1 MNAIA
6 RPLADAQSKEKSEG
20 KTYAS
25 EGKERCRGLCQAMG
39 YQGEERVVSF
49 FEQMLSGW
57 GERSMPEKATWLSE
71 IGEDHTP
78 FEFSLALGGK
88 RPELR
93 LLWEVQGSDNTL
105 GSQQKAACELTAR
118 LAKEYPLDLSQLERV
133 SSLYFPEN
141 PQGTFSMWH
150 AASFYLPKSAPELKC
165 YLNPQIQGKDKAA
178 ALVEETLVRLG
189 YEKAWSELA
198 RVAGARGPV
207 LDEWTFVALDMT
219 PGSQGRVKVYL
230 RYHEATL
237 PTFLAAAR
245 LGKNFNEEES
255 RTFCR
260 TFLKGEGPYEDKPL
274 ALCFSFTPE
283 DRERPSAVTLYC
295 PVSHYLEND
304 QEAKTRIDSYLD
316 QHGIAREAYDQS
328 VAAVIR
334 RPLHEGS
341 GAHSYTA
348 LRSQTS
354 GPRVTV
360 YLAPELHHV
369 AQVRKQ
375 APKVEANKSAA
386 DITNFCKDHS
396 ISAHPFLRRMRR
408 EPVSLSRLYL
418 LMASAHLGISKHFVG
433 WLASTVARV
442 EDDRIRSLLA
452 QQLSDELGNGNPD
465 RRHSLLFD
473 RLLGCLS
480 EWAPRGSHPFVQ
492 SLGKELQERAERHFL
507 SRDPSEAVGALIAS
521 EICAE
526 EFDRLLAEEFARQS
540 ELLPFDLAWLTVH
553 TELEPSHASDSIRIA
568 TLLGSQEARNAA
580 WRGATGTFLTAW
592 SYLDSLYTLCFAT
605 PLGHALREQN

>member
-1 MNAIA
+1 MNANTSQTKHSLYSGK
-6 RPLADAQSKEKSEG
+6 PEG
-20 KTYAS
+20 KTYAT
-25 EGKERCRGLCQAMG
+25 EGKERCRRLCQAMG
-39 YQGEERVVSF
+39 YQGEEKVVSF

-57 GERSMPEKATWLSE
+57 GERSIPGKVTWLSD
-71 IGEDHTP
+71 IGDDHTP

-93 LLWEVQGSDNTL
+93 LLWEVQGSEDTL
-105 GSQQKAACELTAR
+105 VAQQKAAREFTAH
-118 LAKEYPLDLSQLERV
+118 LASEYPLDLSQLSRV

-141 PQGTFSMWH
+141 PQGAFSMWH
-150 AASFYLPKSAPELKC
+150 AASFYLPKSTPEFKC
-165 YLNPQIQGKDKAA
+165 YLNPQIQGKAKAA

-198 RVAGARGPV
+198 RVAGARGPL

-230 RYHEATL
+230 RYHKATL
-237 PTFLAAAR
+237 ESFLAAAR

-255 RTFCR
+255 RAFCR
-260 TFLKGEGPYEDKPL
+260 TFLNGDGPYQEKPL

-295 PVSHYLEND
+295 PVSHYLPSD

-328 VAAVIR
+328 VSAIIR

-348 LRSQTS
+348 LRSQVG

-360 YLAPELHHV
+360 YLAPELHQV
-369 AQVRKQ
+369 APVHQP
-375 APKVEANKSAA
+375 APKAEADKTAS
-386 DITNFCKDHS
+386 DITSFCQQNS
-396 ISAHPFLRRMRR
+396 ISEHPFLRRMRR

-418 LMASAHLGISKHFVG
+418 LMASAHLGISKHFVR
-433 WLASTVARV
+433 WLANTVARV
-442 EDDRIRSLLA
+442 KDDRIRSLLA

-473 RLLGCLS
+473 RLLACLS
-480 EWAPRGSHPFVQ
+480 EWAPRGSQTFVQ
-492 SLGKELQERAERHFL
+492 NLGQKLQERAERHFL
-507 SRDPSEAVGALIAS
+507 SSDPSEAVGALIAS

-526 EFDRLLAEEFARQS
+526 EFDRLLGEEFSRQS
-540 ELLPFDLAWLTVH
+540 ELLPADLAWVTVH
-553 TELEPSHASDSIRIA
+553 TDLEPSHASDSIRIA
-568 TLLGSQEARNAA
+568 NLLSTPEDLNAA

-605 PLGHALREQN
+605 PLGDALREQN

>member
-1 MNAIA
+1 MNSNTSYISHS
-6 RPLADAQSKEKSEG
+6 LSKAKSDG
-20 KTYAS
+20 KTYVA
-25 EGKERCRGLCQAMG
+25 EGKERCRRLCQAMG

-57 GERSMPEKATWLSE
+57 GERSIPGKVTWLSD
-71 IGEDHTP
+71 IGDDHTP

-93 LLWEVQGSDNTL
+93 LLWEVQGSDDTL
-105 GSQQKAACELTAR
+105 AAQQKAAREFTAR
-118 LAKEYPLDLSQLERV
+118 LANEYPLDLAQLEKV
-133 SSLYFPEN
+133 APLYFPEN
-141 PQGTFSMWH
+141 PQGAFSMWH
-150 AASFYLPKSAPELKC
+150 AASFYLPKSAPEFKC
-165 YLNPQIQGKDKAA
+165 YLNPQIQGKTNAA

-189 YEKAWSELA
+189 YEKAWPALA
-198 RVAGARGPV
+198 QVAAARGPI

-219 PGSQGRVKVYL
+219 PGSQGRFKVYL
-230 RYHEATL
+230 RYHNATL
-237 PTFLAAAR
+237 ETFLAAAR

-255 RTFCR
+255 REFCR
-260 TFLKGEGPYEDKPL
+260 TFLNGDGPYQDKPL

-295 PVSHYLEND
+295 PVSHYLESD
-304 QEAKTRIDSYLD
+304 QEVKTRIDGYLD
-316 QHGIAREAYDQS
+316 QHGLPREAYDQS
-328 VAAVIR
+328 VDAVIR

-348 LRSQTS
+348 LRSQVG

-360 YLAPELHHV
+360 YLAPELHNV
-369 AQVRKQ
+369 APVRNQ
-375 APKVEANKSAA
+375 EPKAEPQKTAE
-386 DITNFCKDHS
+386 DITEFCKHNS

-418 LMASAHLGISKHFVG
+418 LMASAHLGISKHFVR
-433 WLASTVARV
+433 WLATTVARV

-452 QQLSDELGNGNPD
+452 QQLTDELGNGNPD

-473 RLLGCLS
+473 RLLRCLS
-480 EWAPRGSHPFVQ
+480 EWAPRGSQTFVE
-492 SLGKELQERAERHFL
+492 SIGKELQDRAERHFL
-507 SRDPSEAVGALIAS
+507 SSDPSEAVGALIAS

-526 EFDRLLAEEFARQS
+526 EFDRLLGEEFGRQT
-540 ELLPFDLAWLTVH
+540 ELLPADLAWVTVH
-553 TELEPSHASDSIRIA
+553 TDLEPSHASDSIRIA
-568 TLLGSQEARNAA
+568 NMLGSQEALNAA

-605 PLGHALREQN
+605 PLGNALREQN